1 MTVTKTRREY
11 IMEGQTGSE
20 FSFGRSARDISS
32 LPTLT
37 HDLVRSYQQPFHLR
51 IHPDKWEFVDGKWRL
66 QVERSHLRPGV
77 GGVGGKERDLNSYE
91 DTALL
96 QQWAKHGDRRWTI
109 IPNGDSRLRGI
120 FGDNGNF
127 LRQVEVQTIDNYG
140 RHRTGPVIIAAW
152 EKVTELGKIETDNE
166 KMAEYS
172 AKLATAL
179 FNMDKPPAR
188 AVAEVQKKYV
198 ILLEQLESSSQHKE
212 GGGPYSLKVRINKI
226 RRTLATL
233 TGDETYLAG
242 LFRLDDV
249 QRDPKAEKRKPR
261 EPKAEK
267 PAAISQEALVAAL
280 AQMSPE
286 AIQAILDAKK
296 AGGAS

>member
-1 MTVTKTRREY
+1 
-11 IMEGQTGSE
+11 MEAQTGSE
-20 FSFGRSARDISS
+20 FSFGRSARDVSD
-32 LPTLT
+32 LPVLT

-51 IHPDKWEFVDGKWRL
+51 IHPDKWEFVDGKWLL

-77 GGVGGKERDLNSYE
+77 GGVGGKERDLDSYD

-96 QQWAKHGDRRWTI
+96 QQWAKHGDRRWAV
-109 IPNGDSRLRGI
+109 IPNGDNRLRGI

-127 LRQVEVQTIDNYG
+127 LRQVTVQTTDSYS

-166 KMAEYS
+166 KLAEYS
-172 AKLATAL
+172 AKLAKAVFNIDGPSARAKSVVVNKYTAL
-179 FNMDKPPAR
+179 LD
-188 AVAEVQKKYV
+188 
-198 ILLEQLESSSQHKE
+198 QLEATSQRGRD
-212 GGGPYSLKVRINKI
+212 GGTISLKKRINKI
-226 RRTLATL
+226 RRTLAAL
-233 TGDETYLAG
+233 TGDTSYTDN
-242 LFRLDDV
+242 LFDEGPVRG
-249 QRDPKAEKRKPR
+249 RGGEKRKPAR
-261 EPKAEK
+261 EKAEK
-267 PAAISQEALVAAL
+267 PAQAPAVTPDALAAAI

>member
-1 MTVTKTRREY
+1 
-11 IMEGQTGSE
+11 MEAQTGSE
-20 FSFGRSARDISS
+20 FSFGRSARDVSD
-32 LPTLT
+32 LPVLT

-51 IHPDKWEFVDGKWRL
+51 IHPDKWEFVDGKWLL

-77 GGVGGKERDLNSYE
+77 GGVGGKERDLDSYD

-96 QQWAKHGDRRWTI
+96 QQWAKHGDRRWAV
-109 IPNGDSRLRGI
+109 IPNGDNRLRGI

-127 LRQVEVQTIDNYG
+127 LRQVTVQTTDSYS

-166 KMAEYS
+166 KLAEYS
-172 AKLATAL
+172 AKLAKAVFNIEGPSARAKSVVVNKYTAL
-179 FNMDKPPAR
+179 LD
-188 AVAEVQKKYV
+188 
-198 ILLEQLESSSQHKE
+198 QLEATSQRGRD
-212 GGGPYSLKVRINKI
+212 GGTISLKKRINKI
-226 RRTLATL
+226 RRTLAAL
-233 TGDETYLAG
+233 TGDTSYTDN
-242 LFRLDDV
+242 LFDEGPVRG
-249 QRDPKAEKRKPR
+249 RGGEKRKPAR
-261 EPKAEK
+261 EKAEK
-267 PAAISQEALVAAL
+267 PAQAPAVTPDALAAAI

>member
-1 MTVTKTRREY
+1 
-11 IMEGQTGSE
+11 MEAQTGSE
-20 FSFGRSARDISS
+20 FVFGRSARDLSD
-32 LPTLT
+32 LPTLA

-51 IHPDKWEFVDGKWRL
+51 IHPDKWEFVDGKWLL

-96 QQWAKHGDRRWTI
+96 QQWARHGDRRWAV
-109 IPNGDSRLRGI
+109 IPNGDNRLRGI

-127 LRQVEVQTIDNYG
+127 LRRVDVQTTDSYG

-166 KMAEYS
+166 KLAEYS
-172 AKLATAL
+172 AKLAKAVFNIEGPSARAKSVVVNKYTAL
-179 FNMDKPPAR
+179 LD
-188 AVAEVQKKYV
+188 
-198 ILLEQLESSSQHKE
+198 QLEATSQRGRD
-212 GGGPYSLKVRINKI
+212 GGTISLKKRINKI
-226 RRTLATL
+226 RRTLAAL
-233 TGDETYLAG
+233 TGDTSYTDS
-242 LFRLDDV
+242 LFDEGPVRG
-249 QRDPKAEKRKPR
+249 RGGEKRKPR
-261 EPKAEK
+261 EPREPKVEK
-267 PAAISQEALVAAL
+267 PTPAPTVSQEAIAAAL

>member
-1 MTVTKTRREY
+1 
-11 IMEGQTGSE
+11 MEAQTGSE
-20 FSFGRSARDISS
+20 FVFGRSARDLSD
-32 LPTLT
+32 LPTLA

-51 IHPDKWEFVDGKWRL
+51 IHPDKWEFVDGKWLL

-77 GGVGGKERDLNSYE
+77 GGVGGKERDLDSYD

-96 QQWAKHGDRRWTI
+96 QQWAKHGDRRWAV
-109 IPNGDSRLRGI
+109 IPNGDNRLRGI

-127 LRQVEVQTIDNYG
+127 LRQVTVQTTDSYS

-166 KMAEYS
+166 KLAEYS
-172 AKLATAL
+172 AKLAKAVFNIDGPSARAKSVVVNKYTAL
-179 FNMDKPPAR
+179 LD
-188 AVAEVQKKYV
+188 
-198 ILLEQLESSSQHKE
+198 QLEATSQRGRD
-212 GGGPYSLKVRINKI
+212 GGTISLKKRINKI
-226 RRTLATL
+226 RRTLAAL
-233 TGDETYLAG
+233 TGDTSYTDN
-242 LFRLDDV
+242 LFDEGPVRG
-249 QRDPKAEKRKPR
+249 RGGEKRKPAR
-261 EPKAEK
+261 EKAEK
-267 PAAISQEALVAAL
+267 PAQAPAVTPDALAAAI